1 MGARITKVWLSAPKE
16 GWREQF
22 PFSQAERMLSLRNP
36 AWVLDDDKFIF
47 ENGKIRR
54 DTSR

>member
-1 MGARITKVWLSAPKE
+1 MGARITRVWLSAPKE

-36 AWVLDDDKFIF
+36 AWVLDDEKFIF